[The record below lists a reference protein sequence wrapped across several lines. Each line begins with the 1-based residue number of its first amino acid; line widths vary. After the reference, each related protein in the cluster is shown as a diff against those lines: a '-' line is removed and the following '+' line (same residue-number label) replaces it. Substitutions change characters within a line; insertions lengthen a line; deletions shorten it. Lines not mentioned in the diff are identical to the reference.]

1 MNCMFSLAS
10 YIDEYGK
17 VKVIKF
23 APNGYPENAWRASR
37 RRMEEVE
44 NNIQDELRKIEEE
57 KNNPKFP
64 DPELIFDSDTNK

>member
-1 MNCMFSLAS
+1 MKCMFSCAS
-10 YIDEYGK
+10 YIYENGK
-17 VKVIKF
+17 VKAIKF
-23 APNGYPENAWRASR
+23 GTNGYPENVWRAAP

-44 NNIQDELRKIEEE
+44 NNIQEELRKIEEE